1 MSRQLLRWAGG
12 FAAVAIVAA
21 GLGGL
26 AVALGQCA
34 GGGCQVAEQRCGAGP
49 CGGPGCLAAVR
60 GPKGVQA
67 TTMPA
72 FVNVKCPMM
81 GGAIK
86 PEKVKPELVREFKG
100 EKVAFC
106 CAGCVGPWDKLSAND
121 KAAKLLAGKPFAN
134 VKCPIMGGAIQ
145 PEKVKP
151 ELVRQFEGEKVGF
164 CCSGCI
170 PAWEKLS
177 ANDKAAKLDAAR
189 PKPKKSAEQIFAN
202 TKCPIMGRT
211 IDLAKV
217 QPQFIREFQGKKVA
231 FCCGGCIPT
240 WEALTDAEKAQK
252 LVEAK

>member
-1 MSRQLLRWAGG
+1 
-12 FAAVAIVAA
+12 
-21 GLGGL
+21 
-26 AVALGQCA
+26 
-34 GGGCQVAEQRCGAGP
+34 
-49 CGGPGCLAAVR
+49 
-60 GPKGVQA
+60 
-67 TTMPA
+67 
-72 FVNVKCPMM
+72 
-81 GGAIK
+81 
-86 PEKVKPELVREFKG
+86 
-100 EKVAFC
+100 
-106 CAGCVGPWDKLSAND
+106 
-121 KAAKLLAGKPFAN
+121 
-134 VKCPIMGGAIQ
+134 MGGAIQ